1 MRIQVITR
9 NNGYGLTKDVQVIR
23 EAMEPHGHTVDF
35 TDWTKPR
42 TKGKWD
48 WNIHLEL
55 LNPAHFRT
63 GMVNAFVPNPEWFD
77 SSWNKSLPSVDI
89 VLAKTYDTQRIYE
102 LKHKKVV
109 YTRWTSPDPG
119 IRVDLSRRDAI
130 HSAGHSISKGTTEV
144 IEAAAL
150 VPELP
155 ITLITKNKIGRP
167 VPGNV
172 KVVSGYLSD
181 AEHVELMKAPIH
193 LCPSSYEGFGHYMNE
208 GRAMGA
214 FVVSTDAE
222 PMNEIAG
229 IETSILVPHCSER
242 RMRDAMEKIVCVE
255 ALAEGMR
262 MSLALLELHGEE
274 ISEGA
279 RSIYEKDRALFRER
293 IVDVVR

>member
-63 GMVNAFVPNPEWFD
+63 GLVNAFVPNPEWFD
-77 SSWNKSLPSVDI
+77 SAWNKALPSVDI
-89 VLAKTYDTQRIYE
+89 VLAKTYDTKRIYD

-109 YTRWTSPDPG
+109 HTGWTSPDPG
-119 IRVDLSRRDAI
+119 MKVDLSRRDAI
-130 HSAGHSISKGTTEV
+130 HSAGHSVSKGTYEL
-144 IEAAAL
+144 IEAARM

-155 ITLITKNKIGRP
+155 ITLIAKNKISRP
-167 VPGNV
+167 VPSNV
-172 KVVSGYLSD
+172 KVVAGYLSD
-181 AEHVELMKAPIH
+181 AEHAELRKAPIH

-208 GRAMGA
+208 ARAMGA
-214 FVVSTDAE
+214 LLLSTDAE
-222 PMNEIAG
+222 PMNEIVG
-229 IETSILVPHCSER
+229 TESTILVPHCSER
-242 RMRDAMEKIVCVE
+242 TMRHAIEKIVCVD

-262 MSLALLELHGEE
+262 MSLTLLEQAGPQ
-274 ISEGA
+274 ISKAA
-279 RSIYEKDRALFRER
+279 RDGYEKDRALFHER
-293 IVDVVR
+293 ILEVVR